1 MLISLVLWACAS
13 KSVPAEVEDPALDA
27 KAGTSMVP
35 EAAEAAPARRA
46 SVKMPGDEVVVR
58 QCYAGSRGGRA
69 YSPPPA
75 AKSSSGRSAGQS
87 PSPTPRPT
95 TTASAPP
102 PAPVSA
108 PSGTAGV
115 GSTSKSVSTG
125 DAGGAGTL
133 AYSGPSPADEVA
145 MPAPQ
150 KAKKAPAAPPAEPAM
165 PDAEEATAV
174 AWAGEAELDD
184 ADDSADKPM
193 AGAEKKDSS
202 ERARR
207 EESRGKGGY
216 RMNEPKPRDPS
227 FDWGGVTY
235 LSNDDSMSL
244 ASAQRLLWAVQNK
257 GPVKT
262 REVRPHE
269 LLNYFSFDTVDVAP
283 GETFSVLGQAVAA
296 EPGKLTLALAV
307 KGTTPPRRSLDLTY
321 VLDRSGSMWDEGRM
335 DYLKRGLT
343 KMKDQLQRGDRVD
356 VVLFDHELCTPL
368 ENYVVGRDDPEFLD
382 DVIAKLQPR
391 GATNLDIGLK
401 EAYRITTARTDG
413 AGRNR
418 RMLLV
423 TDALLN
429 EGEIDPDVLAGISSG
444 FTDHGIRL
452 STIGVGRS
460 FDDKVLDAISERGKG
475 AYVYLGSEA
484 VVDRVFGA
492 GFRSLTETIAHDVR
506 FGLDLPDSL
515 AMERFYGEEASTVKS
530 DVQPI
535 DYYAGTTQLFLQDVA
550 MRDNTPALADRLVL
564 TIEWTDPVS
573 GERKSTQKG
582 MTLGELVAGEVRNV
596 KKGRA
601 LMAWTDL
608 ILARSLGA
616 DPCDTPYDTWADRV
630 RVLGPDAEVSW
641 LDGLTSP
648 LCGKPPVADTLTVA
662 AGVPFKVKL
671 DADQTIP
678 ELGLSC
684 AGQQEVKALSG
695 NVAVFSAQPGV
706 CELRVVGVVPM
717 FASVK
722 VPAGG
727 GDVRC
732 VLRGGRLSCG

>member
-1 MLISLVLWACAS
+1 MLLALTLFACFDRPDEPKPPETPPISPPPDVIVE
-13 KSVPAEVEDPALDA
+13 VPPEERPILEGHPIVRECFADAGVGRLGTKGRGSGGGGTGAGYGTGGGSPAPAPTAAPTAPTPAAPTTARPAPDEA
-27 KAGTSMVP
+27 RNNAPGDRGTEGSA
-35 EAAEAAPARRA
+35 AAEAAPPAPPAVPAGAPEPVLANDGLADASSSTAGPAPVATEVAAADPAPAPMATQSAPKAERAKEQKGEADRADVAAITEEQARRA
-46 SVKMPGDEVVVR
+46 R
-58 QCYAGSRGGRA
+58 
-69 YSPPPA
+69 
-75 AKSSSGRSAGQS
+75 
-87 PSPTPRPT
+87 
-95 TTASAPP
+95 
-102 PAPVSA
+102 
-108 PSGTAGV
+108 
-115 GSTSKSVSTG
+115 
-125 DAGGAGTL
+125 L
-133 AYSGPSPADEVA
+133 
-145 MPAPQ
+145 
-150 KAKKAPAAPPAEPAM
+150 
-165 PDAEEATAV
+165 
-174 AWAGEAELDD
+174 
-184 ADDSADKPM
+184 
-193 AGAEKKDSS
+193 
-202 ERARR
+202 
-207 EESRGKGGY
+207 
-216 RMNEPKPRDPS
+216 
-227 FDWGGVTY
+227 DWGATTW